1 MINLLISK
9 GAHVG
14 AMDKKDRR
22 PIHWAAYMGI
32 DCFLYSITICT
43 MSSGFHKPVRHC
55 KGKQKMQNKERLSV
69 A

>member
-22 PIHWAAYMGI
+22 PIHWAAYMG
-32 DCFLYSITICT
+32 
-43 MSSGFHKPVRHC
+43 
-55 KGKQKMQNKERLSV
+55 KES